1 MQENQL
7 RFKTATEMTP
17 QTFTMRYVDCI
28 RHYESF
34 KKSWLN
40 YNLNTI
46 LIFLSHKQLLNNI
59 ACKKFSSHT
68 INAQNIFSSL
78 CYLAEFFF
86 FLNYL
91 HGNQQEN
98 HTTAGPASCT
108 VVTAHVCQ
116 SLLVHACKNHSIS
129 PPVSHSKRLRYSEQ
143 AHLFPLLFVFLL
155 FTPYRLSVFQTP
167 ST

>member
-17 QTFTMRYVDCI
+17 QTFTMHYVDCI

-46 LIFLSHKQLLNNI
+46 LIFLPHKQFLNNI

-68 INAQNIFSSL
+68 INAQIF
-78 CYLAEFFF
+78 LAHCATLLSFFF
-86 FLNYL
+86 F
-91 HGNQQEN
+91 
-98 HTTAGPASCT
+98 
-108 VVTAHVCQ
+108 
-116 SLLVHACKNHSIS
+116 
-129 PPVSHSKRLRYSEQ
+129 
-143 AHLFPLLFVFLL
+143 FP
-155 FTPYRLSVFQTP
+155 
-167 ST
+167 